1 MITLLD
7 PVSLEERLLGVGHF
21 FFLFLSFTK
30 NIKVQ

>member
-21 FFLFLSFTK
+21 FFVSFVHEK
-30 NIKVQ
+30 H